1 MKGDSA
7 GGTPLTM
14 VTPSPITSE
23 SDVTDDGAVWSWLYQ
38 RIPEEEGLPP
48 DKGTGACGECDA
60 LEEALDPMKGDSA
73 GGTPLTMGTGA
84 SGECDALEEALDP
97 IKGDSAGG
105 TPLALVTPSTITSE
119 SDVTDDGAVWSW
131 LYQRIPEEE
140 GLPPDKGTGACG
152 ECDALEE
159 ALDPMKGDSA
169 GGTPLTMGTGAS
181 GECDALE
188 EALDPI
194 KGDSAGGTPLALVTP
209 STITSE
215 SDVTDD
221 GAVWSWLYQRIP
233 EEEGLPPDKGTGACG
248 ECDALEEALD
258 PMKGD
263 SAGGTPLT
271 MVTPSTITSESDVT
285 DDGAVWSWLYQRIPE
300 EEGLPPDKGTG
311 ACGECDALEEALDP
325 MKGDSAR
332 GTPLT
337 MGTGACGECDALEE
351 ALDPIKGNSAGGTPL
366 TMVTP
371 STITSE
377 SDVTDDGAVW
387 SWLYQRIPEEEG
399 LPPDKG
405 TGACGECDA
414 LEEAL
419 DPIKGNSA
427 GGTPLTM
434 VTPSTITSE
443 SDVTDDGAVWSWLY
457 QRIPEEEG
465 LPPDKGTGACG
476 ECDALEEA
484 LDPMKGDSAG
494 GTPLTMG
501 TGACGE
507 CDALEEALDPIKGN
521 SAGGTPL
528 TMGTGA
534 CGECD
539 ALEEALDPI
548 KGDSAGGTPLALGTG
563 ASGECDQAMTMAT
576 VVRKEDDFA
585 GCEDSDP

>member
-1 MKGDSA
+1 MARPPRSSHFLSCCGCFVARHRDKGLRKLARRIKPKVHPTSDSVEESTKEDLGKKPPWPNTSRVAPEPCGGDALEEDIDPIKGDSA
-7 GGTPLTM
+7 GGTPLAM
-14 VTPSPITSE
+14 VTPSTITSE

-48 DKGTGACGECDA
+48 DKGTGASGECDA
-60 LEEALDPMKGDSA
+60 LEEALDPIKGDSA
-73 GGTPLTMGTGA
+73 GGTPLAMGTGA

-140 GLPPDKGTGACG
+140 GLPPDKGTGASG

-159 ALDPMKGDSA
+159 ALDPIKGDSA
-169 GGTPLTMGTGAS
+169 GGTPLAMGTGAS

-233 EEEGLPPDKGTGACG
+233 EEEGLPPDKGTGASG

-258 PMKGD
+258 PIKGD
-263 SAGGTPLT
+263 SAGGTPLAMGT
-271 MVTPSTITSESDVT
+271 GASGECDALEEALDPIKGDSAGGTPLALVTPSTITSESDVT

-311 ACGECDALEEALDP
+311 A
-325 MKGDSAR
+325 S
-332 GTPLT
+332 
-337 MGTGACGECDALEE
+337 
-351 ALDPIKGNSAGGTPL
+351 
-366 TMVTP
+366 
-371 STITSE
+371 
-377 SDVTDDGAVW
+377 
-387 SWLYQRIPEEEG
+387 
-399 LPPDKG
+399 
-405 TGACGECDA
+405 
-414 LEEAL
+414 
-419 DPIKGNSA
+419 
-427 GGTPLTM
+427 
-434 VTPSTITSE
+434 
-443 SDVTDDGAVWSWLY
+443 
-457 QRIPEEEG
+457 
-465 LPPDKGTGACG
+465 
-476 ECDALEEA
+476 
-484 LDPMKGDSAG
+484 
-494 GTPLTMG
+494 
-501 TGACGE
+501 
-507 CDALEEALDPIKGN
+507 
-521 SAGGTPL
+521 
-528 TMGTGA
+528 
-534 CGECD
+534 GECD

-585 GCEDSDP
+585 GCEASDP

>member
-1 MKGDSA
+1 
-7 GGTPLTM
+7 M
-14 VTPSPITSE
+14 VTPSTITSE

-48 DKGTGACGECDA
+48 DKGTGASGECDA
-60 LEEALDPMKGDSA
+60 LEDALDPIKGDSA
-73 GGTPLTMGTGA
+73 GGTPLALGTGA

-140 GLPPDKGTGACG
+140 GLPPDKGTGA
-152 ECDALEE
+152 
-159 ALDPMKGDSA
+159 
-169 GGTPLTMGTGAS
+169 S

-188 EALDPI
+188 DALDPI

-233 EEEGLPPDKGTGACG
+233 EEEGLPPDKGTGASG
-248 ECDALEEALD
+248 ECDALEDALD
-258 PMKGD
+258 PIKGD
-263 SAGGTPLT
+263 SAGGTPLAL
-271 MVTPSTITSESDVT
+271 VTPSTITSESDVT

-311 ACGECDALEEALDP
+311 ASGECDALED
-325 MKGDSAR
+325 
-332 GTPLT
+332 
-337 MGTGACGECDALEE
+337 
-351 ALDPIKGNSAGGTPL
+351 ALDPIKGDSAGGTPL
-366 TMVTP
+366 ALVTP

-405 TGACGECDA
+405 TGASGECDA
-414 LEEAL
+414 LEDAL
-419 DPIKGNSA
+419 DPIKGDSA
-427 GGTPLTM
+427 GGTPLAL

-465 LPPDKGTGACG
+465 LPPDKGTGASG
-476 ECDALEEA
+476 ECDALEDA
-484 LDPMKGDSAG
+484 LDPIKGDSAG
-494 GTPLTMG
+494 GTPLALG
-501 TGACGE
+501 TGASGE
-507 CDALEEALDPIKGN
+507 CDALEEALDPIKGD

-528 TMGTGA
+528 ALGTGA
-534 CGECD
+534 SGECD

-585 GCEDSDP
+585 GCEASDP